1 MEVAE
6 MCKCKK
12 CQSSEYTKAG
22 FVKGEQRYK
31 CKKCGCQFVPTRH
44 KGRSEEE
51 KREAVKL
58 YSHGLSFRAI
68 AKLLK
73 VSAQSVFVWVKNF
86 AENNYAKPTP
96 TDDGVVIELD
106 EMWHFL
112 RSKKD
117 KFGFGKLTAGQQSN
131 LSTGNVELEARIL
144 SKKCTID

>member
-1 MEVAE
+1 M
-6 MCKCKK
+6 
-12 CQSSEYTKAG
+12 
-22 FVKGEQRYK
+22 
-31 CKKCGCQFVPTRH
+31 PTRH
-44 KGRSEEE
+44 KGKSVEE
-51 KREAVKL
+51 KLKAVKL

-86 AENNYAKPTP
+86 TENNYAKPTP

-131 LSTGNVELEARIL
+131 SSTGNVELEARIL
-144 SKKCTID
+144 SKKCIIDKKMERKGLF

>member
-1 MEVAE
+1 MQI
-6 MCKCKK
+6 CTSGKK

-44 KGRSEEE
+44 KGKSAEE
-51 KREAVKL
+51 KLKAVKL
-58 YSHGLSFRAI
+58 YAHGLSFRAI

-73 VSAQSVFVWVKNF
+73 VSAQSVFTWVKKF

-106 EMWHFL
+106 KMWHFFCAP
-112 RSKKD
+112 KK
-117 KFGFGKLTAGQQSN
+117 TN
-131 LSTGNVELEARIL
+131 LALESLLQDNKATHRL
-144 SKKCTID
+144 GMRN